1 MNSVL
6 VKIPYKYSLLISFPL
21 LMGVILWFSIL
32 VENILI
38 AFFAICIIPIS
49 IKLAYLFS
57 FKEVKVDFFDEEI
70 HFSFLNRLNKKK
82 QEFEVRKDEIHSF
95 SFDSRN
101 AANLFWLK
109 IKEGKKIK
117 INTLDF
123 YPIIPKDYYQ
133 FKKHFEE
140 FIEHNKVIN
149 QRKEVNPDLYVGFIL
164 VFFILGTVLLV
175 YNLINS

>member
-1 MNSVL
+1 MIILLPFFSISIIWVS
-6 VKIPYKYSLLISFPL
+6 SLLGSIFL
-21 LMGVILWFSIL
+21 CLFSIS
-32 VENILI
+32 I
-38 AFFAICIIPIS
+38 FPIS
-49 IKLAYLFS
+49 IYFSYLLSFKNVNIDFDNEKIFFS
-57 FKEVKVDFFDEEI
+57 FF
-70 HFSFLNRLNKKK
+70 NRLTKRK

-123 YPIIPKDYYQ
+123 YPIIPKDYCQ
-133 FKKHFEE
+133 FKKYFEE
-140 FIEHNKVIN
+140 FVKLNKILN
-149 QRKEVNPDLYVGFIL
+149 QRKEANPMVIINVLMVFIFL
-164 VFFILGTVLLV
+164 FVVFLI

>member
-1 MNSVL
+1 
-6 VKIPYKYSLLISFPL
+6 
-21 LMGVILWFSIL
+21 
-32 VENILI
+32 
-38 AFFAICIIPIS
+38 
-49 IKLAYLFS
+49 
-57 FKEVKVDFFDEEI
+57 
-70 HFSFLNRLNKKK
+70 
-82 QEFEVRKDEIHSF
+82 
-95 SFDSRN
+95 
-101 AANLFWLK
+101 
-109 IKEGKKIK
+109 
-117 INTLDF
+117 LDF